1 MKPWEREMLLFGSS
15 SAETLLLGLA
25 AAVYIL
31 HDFIYRVYTRISAQ
45 DSMLSIFCRGI
56 ESQGLKHEC
65 GKRRLSRDL
74 MVSKDM
80 LSLKSREGRFSFFF
94 WSTS

>member
-1 MKPWEREMLLFGSS
+1 MHCTSWTGSS
-15 SAETLLLGLA
+15 LLH
-25 AAVYIL
+25 VYPTTYAS
-31 HDFIYRVYTRISAQ
+31 IYRVYRLYVRIGAQ
-45 DSMLSIFCRGI
+45 DSMLYIFCRGI
-56 ESQGLKHEC
+56 ESQGLKHEY